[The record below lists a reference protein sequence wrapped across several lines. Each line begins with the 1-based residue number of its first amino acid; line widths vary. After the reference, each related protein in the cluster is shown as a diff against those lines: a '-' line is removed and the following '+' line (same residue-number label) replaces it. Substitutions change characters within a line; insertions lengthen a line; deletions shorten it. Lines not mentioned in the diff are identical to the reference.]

1 MIPLSI
7 FHSIVF
13 GSSVSIWKIILISES
28 HISNWCMSPCHI
40 ELSYE
45 QQWTLNSCRS
55 STQNI
60 CLLDSWLRN
69 SVMITNITKLSLLL
83 CQLNE
88 FIYFVNNQGDIS
100 LLALFKTKQKIEKY
114 FFKDFMPYFLQAIIS
129 NTNKIF
135 RITKSVY
142 NSSLGT
148 ELQSILLVSPK
159 TAKTPTAS
167 KH

>member
-1 MIPLSI
+1 
-7 FHSIVF
+7 
-13 GSSVSIWKIILISES
+13 
-28 HISNWCMSPCHI
+28 
-40 ELSYE
+40 
-45 QQWTLNSCRS
+45 
-55 STQNI
+55 
-60 CLLDSWLRN
+60 
-69 SVMITNITKLSLLL
+69 MITNITKLSLLL
-83 CQLNE
+83 CQLNK

-148 ELQSILLVSPK
+148 ELQSILLVIPK

-167 KH
+167 KHKGNSSSSLFYF